1 MITRDM
7 LRRELKEHFIGEEM
21 WIKVTHFTKEDNLKY
36 TQKFKVV
43 EMTKRFLVVD
53 NGKYR
58 LTVYL
63 SDLISQK
70 MNGKI

>member
-1 MITRDM
+1 MITRQM
-7 LRRELKEHFIGEEM
+7 LREELKEHFIGEEM
-21 WIKVTHFTKEDNLKY
+21 WIKVTHFTEKDNLKY